1 MARNWKQYQRFNH
14 LFLFKTFMIGTNT
27 YLVFPENDLILMQSK
42 FKITKKISSITKE
55 IKRQNN
61 KIKFLTFSKIYFTS
75 LESFVAPV
83 QDKCFLNVY
92 LIHIKKCTKL
102 IISSNRS
109 RSIFDSNQ
117 SVSVTGSPPGTTRQ
131 PGPLS

>member
-42 FKITKKISSITKE
+42 FKITKIISSITKE

-61 KIKFLTFSKIYFTS
+61 KIKFLTFSMIYFTS

-83 QDKCFLNVY
+83 SVFRQAQDKY
-92 LIHIKKCTKL
+92 L
-102 IISSNRS
+102 SDFS
-109 RSIFDSNQ
+109 
-117 SVSVTGSPPGTTRQ
+117 
-131 PGPLS
+131 